1 LCADEI
7 SNNAAVGSQVLAL
20 VTSAPFEKL
29 SLSFKSLKQCTW
41 CPNDPPLHT
50 TLAPLTL
57 AVSSTNNTPGEG
69 KKKKTWGR
77 GVARMSSFQIMIS
90 FQLHNFCS
98 FEFIPVCLA
107 PSPFAL
113 SSPEDPTAEKKRCNF
128 RLNKFGNSVG
138 TGIGVQ
144 VTLITATQENLFASF
159 SSN

>member
-41 CPNDPPLHT
+41 CPNDPHPLHT

-69 KKKKTWGR
+69 KKKNLGEGGCKNE
-77 GVARMSSFQIMIS
+77 
-90 FQLHNFCS
+90 L
-98 FEFIPVCLA
+98 
-107 PSPFAL
+107 L
-113 SSPEDPTAEKKRCNF
+113 SDHDKFPTP
-128 RLNKFGNSVG
+128 
-138 TGIGVQ
+138 
-144 VTLITATQENLFASF
+144 
-159 SSN
+159 